1 LEITMARNLT
11 PEEARDA
18 KIAELTEQRL
28 SAWRAKLAAGDAD
41 AMRDLQN
48 VILDNLSVESAK
60 AVLAHAA
67 MGNSIHFEQLVAR
80 YMADEC
86 EAEAIAEVETLERDA
101 QNDPENCR
109 ARSAITAAARRQLVE
124 A

>member
-1 LEITMARNLT
+1 MGRNLT
-11 PEEARDA
+11 YEESRDQ

-28 SAWRAKLAAGDAD
+28 SAWRAKLVVKDPD

-48 VILDNLSVESAK
+48 VILDNLSVDSAK

-67 MGNSIHFEQLVAR
+67 MGQSIHFEQLIAR

-86 EAEAIAEVETLERDA
+86 EADAIKEVERMEAEAANDVD
-101 QNDPENCR
+101 DPETPVFEVVNGPWRHMAR
-109 ARSAITAAARRQLVE
+109 A
-124 A
+124 